1 MLNLTGLRQESLVET
16 DAQYEVEVTVEG
28 GEPRCSCPFP
38 KILLNGRKRTMFFD
52 TPMHGKRVGIWVQR
66 QRYRCKSC
74 GRSHYQTVPHMHPKH
89 DMTRRLVDYIQ
100 RFGTERT
107 FTAISSEIGVNVE
120 TVRRIWREHAR
131 AELDRLDTVTPTW
144 MGIDELHIMHGYR
157 GVITNVKERTIVD
170 LLKDRKKETVV
181 RYLAGLPDAH
191 VITHVAMDMWEPYRE
206 AVRIALPKATIVVDR
221 FHVSRMASEAME
233 RVRKLLGATLPQK
246 SKLML
251 MGDRWLLLRNEKD
264 LDATQTILLQS
275 TLGQFPL
282 LRKAWIAKE
291 GFRAIWKLPTRV
303 EAEQAYT
310 DWLTALDPDVAPAFG
325 DLVRAMGNWRT
336 EIFNY
341 FEHRITNAYTESFNS
356 IARKMDRM
364 GRGYSFE
371 VLRAKLLL
379 RYGCHKDEKPP
390 ARFVRTGT
398 SSDHLSMSRTASF
411 MIAEPPPPP
420 RHLGVDMGSLAVWL
434 DSLPETP

>member
-1 MLNLTGLRQESLVET
+1 
-16 DAQYEVEVTVEG
+16 
-28 GEPRCSCPFP
+28 
-38 KILLNGRKRTMFFD
+38 MFFD

-66 QRYRCKSC
+66 QRYRCKTCSKT
-74 GRSHYQTVPHMHPKH
+74 HYQRVPHMHVRH
-89 DMTRRLVDYIQ
+89 DMTKRLVEYIQ
-100 RFGTERT
+100 KNGTERT
-107 FTAISSEIGVNVE
+107 FAAIAGEIGINVE
-120 TVRRIWREHAR
+120 TVRGIWRAHAKL
-131 AELDRLDTVTPTW
+131 ELDRLEPVTPTW

-170 LLKDRKKETVV
+170 LLRDRKKETVI
-181 RYLAGLPDAH
+181 RYLAGLPDSH

-206 AVRIALPKATIVVDR
+206 AVRVALPKATIVVDR

-233 RVRKLLGATLPQK
+233 RVRKLLGATIPQR

-275 TLGQFPL
+275 TLGQFPTL
-282 LRKAWIAKE
+282 KKAWEAKE
-291 GFRAIWKLPTRV
+291 GFRAIWKCQSRV
-303 EAEQAYT
+303 EAEEAYRE
-310 DWLTALDPDVAPAFG
+310 WLAGLDPEIAPAFN
-325 DLVRAMGNWRT
+325 DLTKAMRNWST

-379 RYGCHKDEKPP
+379 KYSCHKLAPP
-390 ARFVRTGT
+390 PRRFVR
-398 SSDHLSMSRTASF
+398 SPLVMSRS
-411 MIAEPPPPP
+411 MCVEHEE
-420 RHLGVDMGSLAVWL
+420 RGEYLGVDISTLAAWL
-434 DSLPETP
+434 DSLPETG